1 MRKVFFSNYDG
12 DCRKIEVPDY
22 FKPRVRWTA
31 MCRNGEVYG
40 FQHKPFLT
48 PVSCS
53 KGQWLCTEECV
64 LLCKLKKQ
72 DRNIG
77 WKDSLISCR

>member
-1 MRKVFFSNYDG
+1 MKKALMSCCFNETECEIPKGFT
-12 DCRKIEVPDY
+12 
-22 FKPRVRWTA
+22 PRVRWTA

-48 PVSCS
+48 PVSMQ

-64 LLCKLKKQ
+64 FLCKVKKR
-72 DRNIG
+72 DRAVEWQG
-77 WKDSLISCR
+77 SLISCR